1 MTNVVNLKG
10 QDVGE
15 NFTVS
20 PDAVLEGA
28 KDQLAEVVVVGIQH
42 DGTIFLA
49 GSKGSMNTLWLLE
62 AGKHVL
68 MRMSE
73 ND

>member
-15 NFTVS
+15 NYVVS

-28 KDQLAEVVVVGIQH
+28 KDQLTEVVVVGIQH

-73 ND
+73 NG